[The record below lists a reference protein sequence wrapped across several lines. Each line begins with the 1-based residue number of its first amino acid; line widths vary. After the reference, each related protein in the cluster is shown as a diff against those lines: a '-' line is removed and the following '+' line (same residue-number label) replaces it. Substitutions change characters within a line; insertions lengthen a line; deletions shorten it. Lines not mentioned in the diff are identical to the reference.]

1 MMLKKLAILLSTV
14 GLVACNTTGLT
25 TVSAPM
31 DIEAETDKVSES
43 PFPSWWSFYSD
54 DILDRLVTSALSLNP
69 QTYTDDKK
77 SVTGEKVQSNAAV
90 IQSYK
95 DMRVGLVK
103 AIVQNYIE
111 YRYIQNQKHLL
122 QEYIAEQTAVLE
134 VADPQSAKILE
145 IELNALLERKEEYE
159 KRLSEIHEHLAA
171 STKLLPEFIAELMKE
186 LKPIPEYDLSP
197 VFLTDTRELLG
208 NSAHVTAA
216 MVMLRN
222 QTNNGVGIADA
233 RSVLPPQPLNQTFG
247 ISDQIFSKADYEW
260 RVSIGQAVRSLKFD
274 EMGTR
279 VFHKQEINTY
289 QDAVTS
295 YVLDLERI
303 LVGYAALSEQS
314 QVLENAVKN
323 ADEMNIYKARL
334 AALRADYEKAKTVT
348 ELFDTLNLY

>member
-1 MMLKKLAILLSTV
+1 MLKKLAILLFTF
-14 GLVACNTTGLT
+14 GLVACNTSGIT

-31 DIEAETDKVSES
+31 DLEAETGKLSES

-69 QTYTDDKK
+69 QSYAADKK
-77 SVTGEKVQSNAAV
+77 SVTGEKAQSDVAL
-90 IQSYK
+90 ILSYK

-122 QEYIAEQTAVLE
+122 LEYIAEQTAALE
-134 VADPQSAKILE
+134 VADSQSAKILE

-159 KRLSEIHEHLAA
+159 KRLSEIHDSLAA
-171 STKLLPEFIAELMKE
+171 STKLLPEFIAELMRDR
-186 LKPIPEYDLSP
+186 KPIPEYDLSP
-197 VFLTDTRELLG
+197 VFLTETRELLEH
-208 NSAHVTAA
+208 SAHVKAA
-216 MVMLRN
+216 MLTLRN
-222 QTNNGVGIADA
+222 DTNKGVGIADA
-233 RSVLPPQPLNQTFG
+233 RLVLPSHPLNQTFG
-247 ISDQIFSKADYEW
+247 ISDQIFSKEDYEW
-260 RVSIGQAVRSLKFD
+260 RVSIGQAVRSLNFD
-274 EMGTR
+274 VMGNG
-279 VFHKQEINTY
+279 VFHKREISAY
-289 QDAVTS
+289 QDSITS

-303 LVGYAALSEQS
+303 LVGYATLTEQS

-323 ADEMNIYKARL
+323 ADDITIYKARL